1 MIHLA
6 CPLRQSFPES
16 GNLFLSLEFTF
27 YWLDWKSTSPR
38 NSHVSAFHRTG
49 VGYGCIELGLRMQ
62 RTGVTD
68 AQNWGFRCKQLGL
81 QMHRTGVSDAQN
93 WGYGCTELGFQMH
106 IQLVQMLRSELGC
119 SWFQSKHFNCWASL
133 QPAVSVFKL
142 VFHCVSTIVL
152 NWTV

>member
-1 MIHLA
+1 MRVFSVLHDSLGLSFEAVFFWI
-6 CPLRQSFPES
+6 RQSLPEP
-16 GNLFLSLEFTF
+16 GVHILLARLEVN
-27 YWLDWKSTSPR
+27 KSQKFS
-38 NSHVSAFHRTG
+38 
-49 VGYGCIELGLRMQ
+49 IELGL
-62 RTGVTD
+62 VVD
-68 AQNWGFRCKQLGL
+68 AQNWVTDAENWGYGCTELGF
-81 QMHRTGVSDAQN
+81 QMQTTGVTDAQN
-93 WGYGCTELGFQMH
+93 WGYGCTELGFKMH

>member
-49 VGYGCIELGLRMQ
+49 V
-62 RTGVTD
+62 TD
-68 AQNWGFRCKQLGL
+68 AE
-81 QMHRTGVSDAQN
+81 N
-93 WGYGCTELGFQMH
+93 WGYGCTELGLWMH
-106 IQLVQMLRSELGC
+106 RTGVSDAYPACADVKIRTWVLVIPQQAL
-119 SWFQSKHFNCWASL
+119 
-133 QPAVSVFKL
+133 
-142 VFHCVSTIVL
+142 
-152 NWTV
+152 